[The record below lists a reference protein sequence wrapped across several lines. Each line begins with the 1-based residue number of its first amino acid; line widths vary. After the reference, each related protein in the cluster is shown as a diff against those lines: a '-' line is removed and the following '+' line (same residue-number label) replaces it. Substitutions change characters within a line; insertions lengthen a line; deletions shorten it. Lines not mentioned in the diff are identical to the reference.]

1 MAECRPHVV
10 HLSGHGDVAAQ
21 GLAAFAFEDERG
33 RTDPQTADEI
43 AARVF
48 RGNDVRLAFINGCK
62 TSQAAVSGL
71 CRGLVAAGV
80 PSALGWAA
88 SVADDRATD
97 FTAEFY
103 RRLVRNEPTP
113 AAAAH
118 AREAIRRMGLVG
130 QGEARF
136 QDATFALPRLYGT
149 ESAALFD
156 PSARETYSGPRTVY
170 ALLGD
175 GIKGLHS
182 GYVGRRR
189 EVQRLVPALRQGET
203 TFAVITGIGGTGKST
218 LATRAANRLQ
228 AVGYG
233 VIPVQ
238 VKARLTPTAAAR
250 DAVSRLIGAL
260 DGAFL
265 RAGRKDLH
273 VLLTDGDIPPG
284 QRLQLAVDGLNQM
297 KLVLVLD
304 NFEDA
309 LDLEARRIADPDLA
323 GFIEALARNLTQGS
337 RAIVTCRY
345 LPEGTPTDLPNVLHL
360 PLPEFPGHD
369 YLKFLRRDEIVD
381 QRIGR
386 GELTGDLINRLYRAL
401 GGTPGLLAQ
410 VRTLLR
416 KADPDAL
423 LEELE
428 GGDPGLLAREREAY
442 CSKILTSRLY
452 DALFP
457 AAQAVARRFALSVLP
472 IPADAAAIL
481 ADLTEAEAAGPLAE
495 GVAYGLLQRFDEPD
509 LPSLYHP
516 PGLLRPWLAAPER
529 LGEDEAKA
537 VHAHL
542 AAFWRSSYETDRET
556 ELRVAIEPELEAC
569 REHAR
574 QAEDVPTFQWS
585 TVMLAR
591 RLSVRSEWNQA
602 RRLLEEVREEA
613 RDASAWHDLATID
626 LEQGDYAAARE
637 KFARAMEIRKA
648 IGDRAGEAATWHN
661 LAVVDL
667 GQGDYAAAREKFARA
682 MEIRKPIGDRAGEAA
697 TWHNLATIDLEQG
710 DYAAARQKFATA
722 MEIRKAIGDRAGEA
736 ATWHQLATID
746 LEQGDYAAARE
757 KFATAMEIMQAIGD
771 RAGEAAT
778 WHNLAAIDLKQGDYA
793 AAREKFAT
801 VDCRSCWPSAT
812 APASPPPGTTSP
824 RSTSSRGTTRG
835 AAEVRHGDGDRA
847 GHRRPRRRV
856 QHMVSTRLCC
866 LRVGTRQRR
875 GAANSRGPPDQQC
888 DRQQ

>member
-1 MAECRPHVV
+1 MAALTLRIEKSDPSPSWIARWFVDGTAVGDAVSITGPQAQAVLDVGKRFLDLFVDRRGRPMADPEYLRAMGRTLFDTWLAPARDHLKPALDAPGPRDLILQTDNPALLDLPWELIEVVRGLPIGCDAGWSLRRASLGQMGSHFGPARPGPLRVLFLASAPIDQHQLDYEREEDLMLRASADVKGEIIAHFAETGGIDELAALVAECRPHVV
-10 HLSGHGDVAAQ
+10 HLSGHGDVDAQ
-21 GLAAFAFEDERG
+21 GQGVFAFEDERG
-33 RTDPQTADEI
+33 RTDVRTADEI

-71 CRGLVAAGV
+71 CRELVAAGV

-238 VKARLTPTAAAR
+238 VKARLTPTEAAR
-250 DAVSRLIGAL
+250 DAASRLIGAL
-260 DGAFL
+260 DEAFL
-265 RAGRKDLH
+265 KAGRKDLH
-273 VLLTDGDIPPG
+273 ALVTDGDIPPG
-284 QRLQLAVDGLNQM
+284 QRLRMAVRGLNEL

-304 NFEDA
+304 NFEEA
-309 LDLEARRIADPDLA
+309 LDLETRWIADTDLA
-323 GFIEALARNLTQGS
+323 GFIEALAMNLTQGS

-369 YLKFLRRDEIVD
+369 YLKFLRRDELVD
-381 QRIGR
+381 LRIGR
-386 GELTGDLINRLYRAL
+386 GELTRDLIDRLYGAL

-416 KADPDAL
+416 KADPDSL

-452 DALFP
+452 DALSP
-457 AAQAVARRFALSVLP
+457 AAQAVARRLALSVLP
-472 IPADAAAIL
+472 IPADAAATL
-481 ADLTEAEAAGPLAE
+481 ADLTEAEVAGPLAE

-516 PGLLRPWLAAPER
+516 PGA
-529 LGEDEAKA
+529 
-537 VHAHL
+537 
-542 AAFWRSSYETDRET
+542 SS
-556 ELRVAIEPELEAC
+556 
-569 REHAR
+569 
-574 QAEDVPTFQWS
+574 VP
-585 TVMLAR
+585 
-591 RLSVRSEWNQA
+591 
-602 RRLLEEVREEA
+602 
-613 RDASAWHDLATID
+613 
-626 LEQGDYAAARE
+626 G
-637 KFARAMEIRKA
+637 
-648 IGDRAGEAATWHN
+648 
-661 LAVVDL
+661 
-667 GQGDYAAAREKFARA
+667 
-682 MEIRKPIGDRAGEAA
+682 
-697 TWHNLATIDLEQG
+697 
-710 DYAAARQKFATA
+710 
-722 MEIRKAIGDRAGEA
+722 
-736 ATWHQLATID
+736 
-746 LEQGDYAAARE
+746 
-757 KFATAMEIMQAIGD
+757 
-771 RAGEAAT
+771 
-778 WHNLAAIDLKQGDYA
+778 
-793 AAREKFAT
+793 
-801 VDCRSCWPSAT
+801 
-812 APASPPPGTTSP
+812 SPPPSGSP
-824 RSTSSRGTTRG
+824 RTR
-835 AAEVRHGDGDRA
+835 
-847 GHRRPRRRV
+847 
-856 QHMVSTRLCC
+856 
-866 LRVGTRQRR
+866 
-875 GAANSRGPPDQQC
+875 
-888 DRQQ
+888 